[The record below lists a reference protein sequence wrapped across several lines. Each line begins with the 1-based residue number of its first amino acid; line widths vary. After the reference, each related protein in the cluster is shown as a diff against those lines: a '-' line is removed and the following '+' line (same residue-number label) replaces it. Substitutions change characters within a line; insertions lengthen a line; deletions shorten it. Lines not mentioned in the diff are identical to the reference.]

1 MKKRQKVSETSNVVL
16 PTPLLESKI
25 SFKLSLA
32 YCKFFCKLQDVISKI
47 QVVIGNLHVYNC
59 KVTSCFGELKVVI
72 GRL

>member
-1 MKKRQKVSETSNVVL
+1 MKMRRKVSETSNVVL
-16 PTPLLESKI
+16 PTPLLESKL

-32 YCKFFCKLQDVISKI
+32 CYKFFSKLQDVISKI
-47 QVVIGNLHVYNC
+47 QVVIGNLQVYNS